1 MALMLEL
8 LFNEETIDY
17 EKRDEDI
24 SEMKSKMRNKFQKMF
39 SRRTLVE

>member
-1 MALMLEL
+1 MALILEL

-24 SEMKSKMRNKFQKMF
+24 SEMKSKMRNKF
-39 SRRTLVE
+39 